1 MAENLHDTTA
11 ADPAD
16 HGHHGH
22 HILSPSLL
30 LRVFGALVFFTVLTV
45 VIGLMERAGILHLP
59 GLSVP
64 IALAIAGVK
73 ATLVAM
79 FFMGLKYDNRVNAL
93 AFSMSIVFLSI
104 FFIFTFLDTGFRDTF
119 DDWSAT
125 PIDEQE
131 LEAAT
136 VAGADGGTPARVR
149 SAAARPAG
157 RHRAHRSAAC
167 PLTARW
173 FSPPPSPPSSS
184 PPCRWRC

>member
-125 PIDEQE
+125 PIDEQQLEE
-131 LEAAT
+131 LRLQERTEELQPAFEAQPLVLPGDTALI
-136 VAGADGGTPARVR
+136 GAPPA
-149 SAAARPAG
+149 P
-157 RHRAHRSAAC
+157 
-167 PLTARW
+167 
-173 FSPPPSPPSSS
+173 
-184 PPCRWRC
+184 